1 MQTQSFEDFIII
13 QPKGLMTIP
22 KRIRKALNLEPK
34 TVAKIN
40 VEKGKMTVE
49 PIRTLPYPVRSYTDE
64 ELKEFLALDRTEGEE
79 LRRKGIIT

>member
-1 MQTQSFEDFIII
+1 MQIQPIEDIIMI

-34 TVAKIN
+34 TIARVRM
-40 VEKGKMTVE
+40 ERGKMTVE
-49 PIRTLPYPVRSYTDE
+49 PLRTLPYQVRSYTDE
-64 ELKEFLALDRTEGEE
+64 ELKEFLALDKAEGEE